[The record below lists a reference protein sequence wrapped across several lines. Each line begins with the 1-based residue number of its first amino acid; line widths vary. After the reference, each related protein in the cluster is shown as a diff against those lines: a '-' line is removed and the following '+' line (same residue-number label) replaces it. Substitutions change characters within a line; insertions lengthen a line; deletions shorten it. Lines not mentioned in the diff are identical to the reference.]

1 LAADVIRAAGAV
13 VFRRTERGVR
23 LLVLRAAASWDFPN
37 GLVRPGEDELA
48 AAQREVRAETGLG
61 DLDFP
66 FGSAH
71 MDTLPTAGGKVSS
84 YYLAETEAADIV
96 LTRSAGRP
104 AHDEWRWVSFDE
116 AEDVLPPRLAL
127 VLDWARATLEE
138 RD

>member
-1 LAADVIRAAGAV
+1 MTRAAGAV

-23 LLVLRAAASWDFPN
+23 LLVLRAAASWDFPT
-37 GLVRPGEDELA
+37 GLVQPGEDELA

-71 MDTLPTAGGKVSS
+71 MDTLPTAAGKVSS
-84 YYLAETEAADIV
+84 YYLAETEAADVV
-96 LTRSAGRP
+96 LTPSAGRP
-104 AHDEWRWVSFDE
+104 ARDEWRWVSFDE
-116 AEDVLPPRLAL
+116 AEDVLPPRLAV

-138 RD
+138 RA